1 MLPFIGIAVTDRR
14 DFPHFD
20 VNPNSGEPES
30 KRITLASPRTASSS
44 IRSAPLTLCCQSP
57 RRPLAWGRSSAR
69 VAVAPPYRYSRRIE
83 FERRAMRGRIVLL
96 LAAALFTAG
105 AGWAELQAAGSG
117 NSRNDRLLAAP
128 EAQRAQALG
137 NSFHR
142 GCVGLEAFPMGV
154 TASGRAKGFAY
165 WSVRCKN
172 GKSYVVQIPPNVKS
186 PMIVA
191 DCSVLSGTGKE
202 CFKKF

>member
-1 MLPFIGIAVTDRR
+1 
-14 DFPHFD
+14 
-20 VNPNSGEPES
+20 
-30 KRITLASPRTASSS
+30 
-44 IRSAPLTLCCQSP
+44 
-57 RRPLAWGRSSAR
+57 
-69 VAVAPPYRYSRRIE
+69 
-83 FERRAMRGRIVLL
+83 MRGRLVLL

-128 EAQRAQALG
+128 EAQRAQCRSETASTEAALG
-137 NSFHR
+137 LKLSR
-142 GCVGLEAFPMGV
+142 WALRRAAALRAMPIGV
-154 TASGRAKGFAY
+154 L
-165 WSVRCKN
+165 RCKN
-172 GKSYVVQIPPNVKS
+172 GKSYVIQIPPNVKS

>member
-1 MLPFIGIAVTDRR
+1 
-14 DFPHFD
+14 
-20 VNPNSGEPES
+20 
-30 KRITLASPRTASSS
+30 
-44 IRSAPLTLCCQSP
+44 
-57 RRPLAWGRSSAR
+57 
-69 VAVAPPYRYSRRIE
+69 
-83 FERRAMRGRIVLL
+83 MRGRVVLL
-96 LAAALFTAG
+96 LAATLFAAG
-105 AGWAELQAAGSG
+105 AGWAGLQAAGSG

-142 GCVGLEAFPMGV
+142 GCVGVEAFQMGV
-154 TASGRAKGFAY
+154 TASGRAKGYAY

-172 GKSYVVQIPPNVKS
+172 GKTYVVQIPPNVKS

-191 DCSVLSGTGKE
+191 ECTVLNGTGKE

>member
-1 MLPFIGIAVTDRR
+1 M
-14 DFPHFD
+14 
-20 VNPNSGEPES
+20 
-30 KRITLASPRTASSS
+30 K
-44 IRSAPLTLCCQSP
+44 
-57 RRPLAWGRSSAR
+57 
-69 VAVAPPYRYSRRIE
+69 
-83 FERRAMRGRIVLL
+83 GRIVLL

-105 AGWAELQAAGSG
+105 TGWAELQAAGSG

-154 TASGRAKGFAY
+154 TASGRAKGYAY

-191 DCSVLSGTGKE
+191 DCSVLNGTGKE